1 MTSPAFGV
9 ITGVISEDSAIK
21 PACRVACIDR
31 ATLEVVDTVVS
42 DAYGVYRFEFLDP
55 ARKYTILAL
64 DDDTVAGVSG
74 TDTPPSGRY
83 VRVVLGAHAGDG
95 AHKGIAEIEVAST
108 AGGADLITGG
118 TPVYASTYDGSNPPA
133 ALKDNSAAV
142 GWYNRIEVEMAP
154 SVVADLGSSQTVYE
168 VRLQVN
174 PYSAAYFP
182 REVMVQLSD
191 DGVAFDTVGYYV
203 SAAAPEIGAFITI
216 VLGPR
221 ATVTTYNTDG
231 KNAVV
236 ADYVTPVEGFRD
248 WDTFYREVVRL
259 SPNAADIL
267 FFDSVFL
274 HFASCTLASSVY
286 AESLNRIVGV
296 YGYEGQRCTHAP
308 RRTQSALPGPYYPH
322 APGKHRT
329 RLMPLSLAWSA
340 HASYSVVLV
349 VELPSLDDVVLL
361 GAYFTFL
368 SPLFMTPR
376 SQGLMVSRR
385 AVVARHTKSNN
396 INDMLPTAYIPAS
409 PLPSKFMVTMVVTGS
424 TKVELFVDGAL
435 VTTATHIS
443 GVTADGSGGHA
454 EDLMLSARQTGA
466 LPPSVSCVARIP
478 AVLSAAQVAALHSAR
493 TLVPPTVTRTYSS
506 TLQAMRPIHYCL
518 MDNATAASMIDQML
532 GAAMMQA
539 PSGSLSVASGFTSGV
554 PALAFSNTW
563 VGTTTTLS
571 VLPGGNGVAITL
583 WVRMAALPGG
593 NVTLAG
599 TTDSGGNQAHLTIG
613 LTSTGRVRIR
623 VNNYEMIADAPALAT
638 GTDYLLV
645 LQSYFTADNG
655 PCIDLFVNG
664 VLAQR
669 FTRSRDYPTYITHPT
684 TTSPTQRFI
693 VGAHRANA
701 NGVAEAF
708 AGDIGHA
715 ALFNRSLS
723 EDEVATLYAARTL

>member
-1 MTSPAFGV
+1 MTFPAFGV
-9 ITGVISEDSAIK
+9 ITGVVSEDAAIK
-21 PACRVACIDR
+21 PGGRVLCMDR
-31 ATLEVVDTVVS
+31 ETMEVVDTVVT
-42 DAYGVYRFEFLDP
+42 DEYGVYRFEFLDTS
-55 ARKYTILAL
+55 RKYLVLAV
-64 DDDTVAGVSG
+64 DDDSVNTSTPGS
-74 TDTPPSGRY
+74 TPPSGRY
-83 VRVVLGAHAGDG
+83 VRVVVGAHAGDG
-95 AHKGIAEIEVAST
+95 SYKGIVELEAAST
-108 AGGADLITGG
+108 AGGADLITGS
-118 TPVYASTYDGSNPPA
+118 TPIYASTYDSGYTPA
-133 ALKDNSAAV
+133 TLKDNSAAT
-142 GWYNRIEVEMAP
+142 GWYNRIDTEMAP

-168 VRLQVN
+168 VRLQVSL
-174 PYSAAYFP
+174 YSAAYFP

-203 SAAAPEIGAFITI
+203 SATAPETSAFITI

-248 WDTFYREVVRL
+248 WDAFYREVIRL
-259 SPNAADIL
+259 SPSAADIS
-267 FFDSVFL
+267 FFDATML
-274 HFASCTLASSVY
+274 RFASCTLAGSGYSD
-286 AESLNRIVGV
+286 SLNRIVGV
-296 YGYEGQRCTHAP
+296 YGHEGQRCTRAP

-396 INDMLPTAYIPAS
+396 VNDMLPTAYIPAS

-424 TKVELFVDGAL
+424 TKVELFIDGAL
-435 VTTATHIS
+435 VVTATHIS
-443 GVTADGSGGHA
+443 GVTTDGSGGHT
-454 EDLMLSARQTGA
+454 DDVMLSARQTGA
-466 LPPSVSCVARIP
+466 YPPAVSCVARIP
-478 AVLSAAQVAALHSAR
+478 AALSAAQVAALHSAR
-493 TLVPPTVTRTYSS
+493 TTVPSTTARTYAS
-506 TLQAMRPIHYCL
+506 TLQAMRPMHYCL

-532 GAAMMQA
+532 GEAMMQA
-539 PSGSLSVASGFTSGV
+539 PSGSLSVASGFTPGV

-599 TTDSGGNQAHLTIG
+599 TVDSSGNQAYLAFG

-623 VNNYEMIADAPALAT
+623 VNNYEVIADAPALAT

-645 LQSYFTADNG
+645 VQSYFTADNG
-655 PCIDLFVNG
+655 PCIDLLVNG

-669 FTRSRDYPTYITHPT
+669 FTRSRDYPTYITHPN
-684 TTSPTQRFI
+684 SANPTRRFI

-723 EDEVATLYAARTL
+723 EEEVATLYAARTL